1 MTINRLQLLLL
12 QTFNMAL
19 GLSTAVFYEY
29 YTKVGMRLV
38 TIRYGDNSLLS
49 CDWV

>member
-12 QTFNMAL
+12 QTFNMTL

-29 YTKVGMRLV
+29 YPMVGMTLL

-49 CDWV
+49 CEWV